1 MRLKA
6 DEGETAMW
14 RLPISSVFTL
24 CNVGVPTDRQ
34 KPPALFSVE
43 VIALPVTISTC
54 TVFRFVFA
62 VFCFVD
68 SSCAVFSFNVRIC
81 MVQICVQY
89 SVSTIRSVW
98 FRSVCSILFAVFFL
112 FRRSVQLFACE

>member
-6 DEGETAMW
+6 DEGVTAMW
-14 RLPISSVFTL
+14 RLPISSVSAL

-62 VFCFVD
+62 VLCFVD

-89 SVSTIRSVW
+89 SV
-98 FRSVCSILFAVFFL
+98 CSIQFL
-112 FRRSVQLFACE
+112 FRRSVQFFACK